1 MSLIDIQQIRKQSH
15 YFQNWFK

>member
-15 YFQNWFK
+15 